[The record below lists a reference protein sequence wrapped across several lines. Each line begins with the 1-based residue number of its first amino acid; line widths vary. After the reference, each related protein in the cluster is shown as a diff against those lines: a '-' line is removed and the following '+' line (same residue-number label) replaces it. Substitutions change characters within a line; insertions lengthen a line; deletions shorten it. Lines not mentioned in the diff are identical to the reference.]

1 MKKALFIIFFL
12 FLLTLQAAK
21 SPPELRWREISRND
35 ITVIFPAACTTQA
48 EYTLASASRLVAEM
62 RPFWQDTLADK
73 IRIVLN
79 DNTDDAN
86 GFATFFPY
94 NLISINLHVPVPD
107 SALICSREW
116 IDLVLAHEMTHIFN
130 LNAAASPFHQL
141 RKVFGN
147 MPALFPAM
155 QMPIWVIEGLAVY
168 GESRFSA
175 DGRLLH
181 PGFQLMLE
189 AAQNE
194 SKVPS
199 WRQINGNPSVW
210 PGATAKYLFGAKF
223 MQFLAQKYGEEK
235 IREYVEFE
243 TSRLLLLSTSQ
254 GFKQIFGKDLS
265 RLWSEF
271 SAAAPAGLAPE
282 PAFTQLSSGGFA
294 KEYPC
299 PAAEKKLLYAR
310 HDYQNYDAVE
320 MLDLENGKQHT
331 LFKLGA
337 VSGLSFSQKEQKI
350 FLSASDFFHAFS
362 DYADLYE
369 YDLHKRH
376 LQRLTY
382 GQRLSEP
389 WQKQD
394 STGIFCVRR
403 QDNSFHLALFD
414 DKLKTI
420 RTLSRGFPG
429 LAQVCLSPDQKL
441 LAAAVKPP
449 QRPWGIGIFS
459 LAGELLYFIS
469 APNENLYH
477 PRWLDDQRLC
487 FIQMNPIGSRLAGY
501 ALDSKTGFSSTV
513 QGLPDIQQFA
523 FSPGGKDLFFTYFT
537 ASGLEIGRIA
547 AENLNFITNDLQI
560 ENKLAE
566 KKNLL
571 PESKSR
577 PYRFWRDLLPHF
589 WTPSYRLAGD
599 DFQAGI
605 LTSGQDALEIN
616 RFNLETYYGFS
627 SRRGNI
633 LFDYTF
639 DGLFPTLS
647 LVYND
652 NSTFYRS
659 QPKQNFTRHNRKLK
673 LASLW
678 PLRIRKRS
686 QTYLYADLHLAQ
698 RSYLYDQEIS
708 TAPSNL
714 NGFCLALNFSSA
726 QEYYDSISPTDGLRL
741 SLQLG
746 RELARWGSN
755 SDSDSIIFDYR
766 QYVSLFRPGVLA
778 WRLALAKSWG
788 GDRFYYAM
796 GGREGEGGSGL
807 GENHPFDLLRGFP
820 AGYWLGSS
828 GYLFNLEYRLPLAKI
843 ETSILPTI
851 GLERIYL
858 NIFFDLGQLWLEQN
872 NFSPAY
878 AFGAEAF
885 LRFSI
890 GSIPFDLGVGGSL
903 GFNPQQ
909 TGRVYVRLG
918 QAF

>member
-12 FLLTLQAAK
+12 FFLTLPAVK
-21 SPPELRWREISRND
+21 SPPGLRWREISRGHF
-35 ITVIFPAACTTQA
+35 TVIFPADRWQQA
-48 EYTLASASRLVAEM
+48 ETTLTGAESAYEKLTT
-62 RPFWQDTLADK
+62 FWRDQPAGR

-79 DNTDDAN
+79 DSTDEAN

-94 NLISINLHVPVPD
+94 NLVSINLHIPAPD
-107 SALICSREW
+107 STLICSREW

-130 LNAAASPFHQL
+130 LNAASSPFHQL

-168 GESRFSA
+168 SESRFSA

-199 WRQINGNPSVW
+199 WRQINGNPSTW

-223 MQFLAQKYGEEK
+223 IQFLAQKYGADK
-235 IREYVEFE
+235 IREYIETE
-243 TSRLLLLSTSQ
+243 TSRVLLLSTSQ
-254 GFKQIFGKDLS
+254 SFKQVFGKKLS

-271 SAAAPAGLAPE
+271 SAAAPAGPAPE
-282 PAFTQLSSGGFA
+282 SAFTQLSSSGFA
-294 KEYPC
+294 KKYPC
-299 PAAEKKLLYAR
+299 PAAEKELLYAR
-310 HDYQNYDAVE
+310 HDYQNYDVVE
-320 MLDLENGKQHT
+320 MLDLENGKNHT

-350 FLSASDFFHAFS
+350 FLSACDLFHAFS
-362 DYADLYE
+362 DYTDLYE
-369 YDLHKRH
+369 YDLNKRR
-376 LQRLTY
+376 LKRLTY

-389 WQKQD
+389 WPKQD
-394 STGIFCVRR
+394 STEIFCVKR

-414 DKLKTI
+414 NKLKTTH
-420 RTLSRGFPG
+420 TLSRGFPG
-429 LAQVCLSPDQKL
+429 LTQVSLSPDQKL
-441 LAAAVKPP
+441 LAAAVKPL

-487 FIQMNPIGSRLAGY
+487 FMQMNATGSYLAGY
-501 ALDSKTGFSSTV
+501 ALASKTSFSSAV

-523 FSPGGKDLFFTYFT
+523 FSPDGNDLFFTYFT
-537 ASGLEIGRIA
+537 ANGLEIGRLA
-547 AENLNFITNDLQI
+547 AVNLNFIANDLQI
-560 ENKLAE
+560 ENKLTEE
-566 KKNLL
+566 KKLL
-571 PESKSR
+571 PESKSH

-599 DFQAGI
+599 EFQAGI

-616 RFNLETYYGFS
+616 RFNLEAYYGFS
-627 SRRGNI
+627 SRRGNV

-639 DGLFPTLS
+639 DGFFPTLS

-652 NSTFYRS
+652 SSAFYRNQS
-659 QPKQNFTRHNRKLK
+659 KQNFTRQNRKLM

-686 QTYLYADLHLAQ
+686 QTYLYADLHLAR
-698 RSYLYDQEIS
+698 RSYLYDQETS
-708 TAPSNL
+708 SARSSL
-714 NGFCLALNFSSA
+714 NGFCLALSFSSA
-726 QEYYDSISPTDGLRL
+726 QEYYDSISLTDGLRL

-746 RELARWGSN
+746 RELARWGSDSN
-755 SDSDSIIFDYR
+755 SDNAILDYR

-778 WRLALAKSWG
+778 WRLALAKNRG
-788 GDRFYYAM
+788 TAGAFYVM
-796 GGREGEGGSGL
+796 GGAEGEGGRGL
-807 GENHPFDLLRGFP
+807 GENEPFDLLRGFP
-820 AGYWLGSS
+820 AGYWLGNS

-858 NIFFDLGQLWLEQN
+858 NIFFDLGQLWLEWK

-890 GSIPFDLGVGGSL
+890 GTIPFDLGLGGAL
-903 GFNPQQ
+903 GFNPHQPV
-909 TGRVYVRLG
+909 RVYVRLG
-918 QAF
+918 RSF